1 MTTLGKPHRPGSFEG
16 SSSLWRRVTTT
27 AWMLPMSKTIRG
39 WGIIVNADRTGR
51 GRIRRK
57 NEIFCRSNLQVGL
70 GLEAF
75 LHGHCP
81 SILPTSFFS
90 LMLPFPVSAHCWL
103 LGLFCMRHGKARAEA
118 PFPKPAQNL
127 SGLAFIYFFDV
138 PWAHAFSDPRGW
150 HASPQDAPF
159 TPSKHRS
166 GCDLSRR
173 KRWVAALE

>member
-103 LGLFCMRHGKARAEA
+103 LGLSACGMEKPGPKRLSLSPHRTFLGLHLFIFLMCHGLMHFPTHADGMQAHKTPPSHPRNTGRAATFREE
-118 PFPKPAQNL
+118 KD
-127 SGLAFIYFFDV
+127 G
-138 PWAHAFSDPRGW
+138 
-150 HASPQDAPF
+150 
-159 TPSKHRS
+159 
-166 GCDLSRR
+166 
-173 KRWVAALE
+173 